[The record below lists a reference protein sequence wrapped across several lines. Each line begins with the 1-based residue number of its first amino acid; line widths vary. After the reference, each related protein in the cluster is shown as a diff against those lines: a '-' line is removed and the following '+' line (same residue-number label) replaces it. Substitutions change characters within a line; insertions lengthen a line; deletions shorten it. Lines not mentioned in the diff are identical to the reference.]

1 MSVSFAA
8 PIESQ
13 DWERLVTSA
22 KKVLIVEDDHDTRLG
37 YHLLLKANHYDT
49 FLAADG
55 VAAISEALKHRPDLT
70 ILDIGLPAGD
80 GFTVLECF
88 RASTYL
94 SALPVIVVSGRE
106 LRGNRERAL
115 KAGARAYLQ
124 KPWNDYELL
133 ATIRKLLGLAELP
146 ASRPTWDH

>member
-1 MSVSFAA
+1 MPSSFEA

-13 DWERLVTSA
+13 AWERVAMSA
-22 KKVLIVEDDHDTRLG
+22 KKVLIIEDDHEVRLG
-37 YHLLLKANHYDT
+37 YHVLLKANHYDT

-55 VAAISEALKHRPDLT
+55 VSAISEALKHRPDLT
-70 ILDIGLPAGD
+70 ILDIGLPGGD

-106 LRGNRERAL
+106 LNGTRERAL
-115 KAGARAYLQ
+115 KAGAKAYLQ

-133 ATIRKLLGLAELP
+133 ATIRKLLGQSEITA
-146 ASRPTWDH
+146 ARPKWDH

>member
-1 MSVSFAA
+1 MPQSFEA

-13 DWERLVTSA
+13 AWERVAISA
-22 KKVLIVEDDHDTRLG
+22 KKILVIEDDLDVRLG
-37 YHLLLKANHYDT
+37 YHVLLKANQYNT

-55 VAAISEALKHRPDLT
+55 VSAISEALKHRPDLT
-70 ILDIGLPAGD
+70 ILDIGLPGGD

-94 SALPVIVVSGRE
+94 SALPVMVVSGRE
-106 LRGNRERAL
+106 LHGTRERAL
-115 KAGARAYLQ
+115 KAGAKAYLQ

-133 ATIRKLLGLAELP
+133 ATIRKLLGQSEMP
-146 ASRPTWDH
+146 AARPKWDH

>member
-1 MSVSFAA
+1 MN
-8 PIESQ
+8 
-13 DWERLVTSA
+13 A
-22 KKVLIVEDDHDTRLG
+22 KKVLVIEDDRDVRLG
-37 YHLLLKANHYDT
+37 YHVLLKANHYDT

-55 VAAISEALKHRPDLT
+55 TSAISEALKHRPDLT
-70 ILDIGLPAGD
+70 ILDIGLPGGD

-106 LRGNRERAL
+106 QNGTRERAL
-115 KAGARAYLQ
+115 KAGARVYFQ

-133 ATIRKLLGLAELP
+133 ATIRKLLGQSEIVP
-146 ASRPTWDH
+146 SRPKWDH